1 MKDTAQA
8 KVMSLRIDFDKLA
21 TMVNLKYSPR
31 FLEAVKA
38 IQPIPIE
45 ILNLKTSVFVHVVLQ
60 SN

>member
-1 MKDTAQA
+1 
-8 KVMSLRIDFDKLA
+8 MSLRIDFDKLA